1 MTAAWNRTLYIVDY
15 ILYDS
20 NAGDVNNIKLFVIV
34 LVSKSQFIK
43 SYSFSERNI
52 VTMNSIYFYLLCHF
66 QIILKNEEP
75 FKKLSLL

>member
-1 MTAAWNRTLYIVDY
+1 MTAAWNKTLYIVDY
-15 ILYDS
+15 MLYDS
-20 NAGDVNNIKLFVIV
+20 NAVNHIKLFVIV